1 MSRPNLRGRADF
13 GQDTLTAEFT
23 TGQIVIMACAALGV
37 ACLMFALGVLV
48 GRFDPTQPAPA
59 AVAEA
64 PAEESAGETPPA
76 APMVVA
82 GTTAAP
88 KTEAPAATAT
98 PPSAVAVEAAP
109 AKTPEDKPAETT
121 APEATPPATTAAT
134 PPNIQTA
141 TLSESVRPRI
151 TKVEPLPLGVG
162 GVPATPASGTPP
174 LPTAEVPKPEASV
187 QVEPAPTKPE
197 SKPAETSTTPP
208 AKVSEMDNDA
218 LGLMEPMPDPPTKV
232 AEAKPADAAPATAA
246 PAAAPNGPI
255 PGKYAVQIMSFTMAG
270 GPKRAEDYA
279 ANIRSAQGLDAR
291 VTPSRDGKSYSVVVV
306 GYTDKAAADRAC
318 KQLKQQPGFKD
329 AWVRAL

>member
-59 AVAEA
+59 AVAAEA
-64 PAEESAGETPPA
+64 PAEEPAGEAAPA

-82 GTTAAP
+82 ATTTTP
-88 KTEAPAATAT
+88 KPEAPAATAT
-98 PPSAVAVEAAP
+98 PPSSVAVEPTP
-109 AKTPEDKPAETT
+109 AKQPEDKPADTT
-121 APEATPPATTAAT
+121 AAEATTPATAAAT
-134 PPNIQTA
+134 PPNVQTA

-162 GVPATPASGTPP
+162 GVPATPAAGTPP
-174 LPTAEVPKPEASV
+174 LPTAEAPKAEATV
-187 QVEPAPTKPE
+187 EVEPAATTPA
-197 SKPAETSTTPP
+197 SKPADTPAAP
-208 AKVSEMDNDA
+208 GAKVSEMDNDA

-232 AEAKPADAAPATAA
+232 AEAKPS
-246 PAAAPNGPI
+246 AAAPTAAAPTGPI
-255 PGKYAVQIMSFTMAG
+255 PGKYGIQIASFTMAG

-306 GYTDKAAADRAC
+306 GYADKAAADRAC

>member
-1 MSRPNLRGRADF
+1 MSRPSFRGRADF

-48 GRFDPTQPAPA
+48 GRFDPTQPPPA
-59 AVAEA
+59 AAAAEA
-64 PAEESAGETPPA
+64 PAEAPTGETPPA

-82 GTTAAP
+82 ATPTTP
-88 KTEAPAATAT
+88 KPQTPAATAT
-98 PPSAVAVEAAP
+98 PPSSVAVETTPAKQPEPKPAESTP
-109 AKTPEDKPAETT
+109 AEAKTPAT
-121 APEATPPATTAAT
+121 AAAT
-134 PPNIQTA
+134 PPNVQTA

-162 GVPATPASGTPP
+162 GVPATPAAGTTPP
-174 LPTAEVPKPEASV
+174 PPAPEAAKPEASV
-187 QVEPAPTKPE
+187 QVEPAPATTE
-197 SKPAETSTTPP
+197 NKPADTPAAP
-208 AKVSEMDNDA
+208 GAKVSEMDNDA

-232 AEAKPADAAPATAA
+232 AEAKPS
-246 PAAAPNGPI
+246 AAAPSAAAPSGPI
-255 PGKYAVQIMSFTMAG
+255 PGKYGIQIASFSMAG

-306 GYTDKAAADRAC
+306 GYADKAAADRAC